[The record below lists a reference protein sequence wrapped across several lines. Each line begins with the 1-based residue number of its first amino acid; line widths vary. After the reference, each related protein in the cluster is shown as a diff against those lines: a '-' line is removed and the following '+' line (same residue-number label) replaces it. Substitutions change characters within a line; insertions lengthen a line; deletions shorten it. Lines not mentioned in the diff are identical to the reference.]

1 MTNSKARR
9 RFFLIVDVK
18 EKAGR
23 GKSPAEHERRGG
35 GRTREESPI
44 REAALAKEPR

>member
-44 REAALAKEPR
+44 RDTALAKGPR